1 MKMYVTTEEDKIV
14 LHNTAN
20 YPYENIALTHDELEQ
35 LAAYYQRE
43 KDEKEMAE
51 YLQSAIDIPDSAE
64 ISATLAQ
71 KYLKDACLFD
81 QLVTETNRLQDDL
94 GYDFLTSV
102 GKASEKLE
110 KDRDVKEW
118 YGITRSI
125 AERVAKEFIADRNP
139 CHWTGFGEVPD
150 DVSLEPMSF
159 PIDDIYPGGNK
170 PVLRMQLVN
179 VTYPS
184 LHRVCECSIIEND
197 VDLWARRT
205 LDSMTAGTVEDLVET
220 ILYTACMYERSKGF
234 ERIYV
239 HHSSLG
245 KDLYDEVVI
254 GSRYGMDSNAGDFF
268 SSIEPFRDGLDVAI
282 TYTCDK
288 DGRVYSEAV
297 LRDASSEKIL
307 ARSGRMYEFCNH
319 YIVPYKGAEYHIFI
333 DILPE
338 SRVLEKTIYISETC
352 AKTIEK
358 YLRGKELQGM
368 GESLSETATF
378 PDGFDMDIRCCG
390 TEDDSFTEAVLYDSE
405 GKEVAL
411 TEPCDAFTGCWEL
424 EDDTTGTKYRVHVM
438 TKSRLN

>member
-71 KYLKDACLFD
+71 KYLKDAGLFD

-125 AERVAKEFIADRNP
+125 AERFANEFIADRNP

-150 DVSLEPMSF
+150 DVSLDPLNF
-159 PIDDIYPGGNK
+159 PINDIYPKGNK
-170 PVLRMQLVN
+170 PALRMQLIS

-184 LHRVCECSIIEND
+184 LHRVCECSIIED
-197 VDLWARRT
+197 GVDLWARRT

-220 ILYTACMYERSKGF
+220 VLYVARMYERSKCF

-239 HHSSLG
+239 NRIQMEKSE
-245 KDLYDEVVI
+245 YDAILRHLNDPDSIDDEYRISDVVFAADNTTVSVLWE
-254 GSRYGMDSNAGDFF
+254 GNS
-268 SSIEPFRDGLDVAI
+268 
-282 TYTCDK
+282 K
-288 DGRVYSEAV
+288 DGVSGTVTLAVNGKTVYATKSTKV
-297 LRDASSEKIL
+297 
-307 ARSGRMYEFCNH
+307 FCNH
-319 YIVPYKGAEYHIFI
+319 WVIPYNGAEYHVLV
-333 DILPE
+333 DVLPKKT
-338 SRVLEKTIYISETC
+338 VLEETIYVSKPYAERI
-352 AKTIEK
+352 KK
-358 YLRGKELQGM
+358 YLRGAEVQGD
-368 GESLSETATF
+368 GSSLSKTAKF
-378 PDGFDMDIRCCG
+378 SNGFEMDIRCCG
-390 TEDDSFTEAVLYDSE
+390 GKDDSWTEAILYDNT
-405 GKEVAL
+405 GKEVVA

-424 EDDTTGTKYRVHVM
+424 KDEDTNTVYRAHVM
-438 TKSRLN
+438 TKSNLN

>member
-1 MKMYVTTEEDKIV
+1 MKMYITNEEDKII

-20 YPYENIALTHDELEQ
+20 YPYKNITLTHDELEQ

-43 KDEKEMAE
+43 QDKKEMAA
-51 YLQSAIDIPDSAE
+51 YLQSAIDIPNSAE
-64 ISATLAQ
+64 ISAALAQ
-71 KYLKDACLFD
+71 KYLSDACLFD
-81 QLVTETNRLQDDL
+81 QLVTETDRLQDDL

-139 CHWTGFGEVPD
+139 CHWTGFGEVSD
-150 DVSLEPMSF
+150 DVSLEPVNF
-159 PIDDIYPGGNK
+159 PIDDIYPNGNK
-170 PVLRMQLVN
+170 PVLRMQLIG

-184 LHRVCECSIIEND
+184 LHRVCECSIIED
-197 VDLWARRT
+197 GVDLWARRT

-220 ILYTACMYERSKGF
+220 ILYTARMYERSKGF

-239 HHSSLG
+239 HHSTLE
-245 KDLYDEVVI
+245 KDLYDTVVI
-254 GSRYGMDSNAGDFF
+254 GSRYGMDSNAGGFF
-268 SSIEPFRDGLDVAI
+268 SGIEHFCDGLDVAI

-288 DGRVYSEAV
+288 DGRVYSEAA
-297 LRDASSEKIL
+297 LRDASSEQIL
-307 ARSGRMYEFCNH
+307 ARSGRVYEFCNH

-338 SRVLEKTIYISETC
+338 SRFLEKTIYISETC
-352 AKTIEK
+352 AETIEK
-358 YLRGKELQGM
+358 YLRGEELQGM
-368 GESLSETATF
+368 GESLSETATL

-390 TEDDSFTEAVLYDSE
+390 TEDDSFTEAILYDSE

-411 TEPCDAFTGCWEL
+411 TEPCDTFTGCWEL

>member
-71 KYLKDACLFD
+71 KYLKDAGLFD

-125 AERVAKEFIADRNP
+125 AERFANEFIADRNP

-150 DVSLEPMSF
+150 DVSLEPMNF

-170 PVLRMQLVN
+170 PVLRMQLVS

-205 LDSMTAGTVEDLVET
+205 LDSKTAGTVEDLVET
-220 ILYTACMYERSKGF
+220 ILYTARMYEKSKDF

-239 HHSSLG
+239 HHTRTTTS
-245 KDLYDEVVI
+245 KE
-254 GSRYGMDSNAGDFF
+254 
-268 SSIEPFRDGLDVAI
+268 FRNL
-282 TYTCDK
+282 
-288 DGRVYSEAV
+288 
-297 LRDASSEKIL
+297 
-307 ARSGRMYEFCNH
+307 
-319 YIVPYKGAEYHIFI
+319 
-333 DILPE
+333 
-338 SRVLEKTIYISETC
+338 
-352 AKTIEK
+352 
-358 YLRGKELQGM
+358 
-368 GESLSETATF
+368 LSMA
-378 PDGFDMDIRCCG
+378 
-390 TEDDSFTEAVLYDSE
+390 
-405 GKEVAL
+405 
-411 TEPCDAFTGCWEL
+411 
-424 EDDTTGTKYRVHVM
+424 H
-438 TKSRLN
+438 

>member
-1 MKMYVTTEEDKIV
+1 MKMYITNENDKIT
-14 LHNTAN
+14 LHNTTN
-20 YPYENIALTHDELEQ
+20 YPYENIILTHDELEQ
-35 LAAYYQRE
+35 LAAYYQLE
-43 KDEKEMAE
+43 QDKSDMAE

-64 ISATLAQ
+64 ISAVLAQ
-71 KYLKDACLFD
+71 KYLNDACLFD
-81 QLVTETNRLQDDL
+81 QLVAETNRLQDDL
-94 GYDFLTSV
+94 GYDFLTVV

-110 KDRDVKEW
+110 KDRDIKEW
-118 YGITRSI
+118 HGITRST
-125 AERVAKEFIADRNP
+125 AERFAKEFIADRNP
-139 CHWTGFGEVPD
+139 SHWTGFGEVPD
-150 DVSLEPMSF
+150 EVSLEPLSF
-159 PIDDIYPGGNK
+159 PIDDIYPNGNK
-170 PVLRMQLVN
+170 PVLRMQLIG

-184 LHRVCECSIIEND
+184 LHRVCECSIIED
-197 VDLWARRT
+197 GVERWARRM

-220 ILYTACMYERSKGF
+220 ILYTARMYERSKGF

-239 HHSSLG
+239 HHSTLE
-245 KDLYDEVVI
+245 KDLYDTVVI

-268 SSIEPFRDGLDVAI
+268 SSIEPFCDGLDVAI

-288 DGRVYSEAV
+288 DGRVYSEAA
-297 LRDASSEKIL
+297 LRGASSEQIL

-338 SRVLEKTIYISETC
+338 SRFLEKTIYISETC
-352 AKTIEK
+352 AETIEK
-358 YLRGKELQGM
+358 YLRGEELQGM

-390 TEDDSFTEAVLYDSE
+390 TEDDSFTEAILYDSE

-411 TEPCDAFTGCWEL
+411 TEPCDTLTGCWEL

>member
-1 MKMYVTTEEDKIV
+1 
-14 LHNTAN
+14 
-20 YPYENIALTHDELEQ
+20 
-35 LAAYYQRE
+35 
-43 KDEKEMAE
+43 
-51 YLQSAIDIPDSAE
+51 
-64 ISATLAQ
+64 
-71 KYLKDACLFD
+71 
-81 QLVTETNRLQDDL
+81 
-94 GYDFLTSV
+94 
-102 GKASEKLE
+102 
-110 KDRDVKEW
+110 
-118 YGITRSI
+118 
-125 AERVAKEFIADRNP
+125 
-139 CHWTGFGEVPD
+139 
-150 DVSLEPMSF
+150 
-159 PIDDIYPGGNK
+159 
-170 PVLRMQLVN
+170 
-179 VTYPS
+179 
-184 LHRVCECSIIEND
+184 
-197 VDLWARRT
+197 
-205 LDSMTAGTVEDLVET
+205 
-220 ILYTACMYERSKGF
+220 MYERSKGF

>member
-71 KYLKDACLFD
+71 KYLKDAGLFD

-125 AERVAKEFIADRNP
+125 AERFANEFIADRNP

-150 DVSLEPMSF
+150 DVSLEPMNF

-170 PVLRMQLVN
+170 PVLRMQLVS

-205 LDSMTAGTVEDLVET
+205 LDSMTAGTVDNLVET
-220 ILYTACMYERSKGF
+220 ILYTARMYEKSKCF

-239 HHSSLG
+239 HHSTLG

-268 SSIEPFRDGLDVAI
+268 PASSISV
-282 TYTCDK
+282 T
-288 DGRVYSEAV
+288 V
-297 LRDASSEKIL
+297 LMWQSLIHVTKMVE
-307 ARSGRMYEFCNH
+307 
-319 YIVPYKGAEYHIFI
+319 YIVRRPFVTHLLSRFWPVLVACMSSVTIILCHTRAQNTTFLSIFF
-333 DILPE
+333 PNPVFWKRP
-338 SRVLEKTIYISETC
+338 STSVRRVLKPLKSTFV
-352 AKTIEK
+352 AKNCREW
-358 YLRGKELQGM
+358 
-368 GESLSETATF
+368 A
-378 PDGFDMDIRCCG
+378 
-390 TEDDSFTEAVLYDSE
+390 
-405 GKEVAL
+405 
-411 TEPCDAFTGCWEL
+411 
-424 EDDTTGTKYRVHVM
+424 YR
-438 TKSRLN
+438 

>member
-1 MKMYVTTEEDKIV
+1 MKMYITNEDNKIV

-71 KYLKDACLFD
+71 KYLKFD

-125 AERVAKEFIADRNP
+125 AERFANEFIADRNP

-150 DVSLEPMSF
+150 DVSLEPVNF
-159 PIDDIYPGGNK
+159 PIDDIYPGGSK
-170 PVLRMQLVN
+170 PVLRMQLVS
-179 VTYPS
+179 VTHPS

-205 LDSMTAGTVEDLVET
+205 LDSMTAGTVDNLVET
-220 ILYTACMYERSKGF
+220 ILYTARMYEKSKCF

-239 HHSSLG
+239 HHSTLG

-268 SSIEPFRDGLDVAI
+268 PGIEHFCDGLDVAI

-288 DGRVYSEAV
+288 DGRVYSEAA
-297 LRDASSEKIL
+297 LRDASSEQIL

-352 AKTIEK
+352 AETIEK
-358 YLRGKELQGM
+358 YLRGEELQGM

-390 TEDDSFTEAVLYDSE
+390 TEDDSFTEAILYDSE

-411 TEPCDAFTGCWEL
+411 TEPCDTFTGCWEL
-424 EDDTTGTKYRVHVM
+424 EDDTTDTKYRVHVM